1 MTTAFNINDTLPKDL
16 GGQKFG
22 AWVNNSGSIAEF
34 NLPHALGA
42 STNNSYKT
50 GYLGVATNV
59 QAQTITSTAPG
70 LAIGGVYLETQT
82 ASPVSSGKFK
92 IAQITGY
99 GEILS
104 TGAYKTASR
113 TAGSVETYKT
123 TSAILYGAIVAGAGV
138 TAGNS
143 VKIQNGTIDMIGI
156 VFGAANQTMSWTA
169 PDGGISFSTSLKQ
182 TTTISGG
189 AASVT
194 LIYR

>member
-34 NLPHALGA
+34 NLPHSIGA
-42 STNNSYKT
+42 SINNTYKT
-50 GYLGVATNV
+50 GYLGVATNT

-70 LAIGGVYLETQT
+70 LLIGGVYLETQT

-92 IAQITGY
+92 AAHITGY
-99 GEILS
+99 GELHT

-113 TAGSVETYKT
+113 TAGSVDTYKT
-123 TSAILYGAIVAGAGV
+123 TSAILYGVAIGGVGV
-138 TAGNS
+138 TAGNT
-143 VKIQNGTIDMIGI
+143 VKIQNGNADKITF
-156 VFGAANQTMSWTA
+156 VFSAANETISWTA
-169 PDGGISFSTSLKQ
+169 PNGGIEFTTNLKQ

-194 LIYR
+194 VIYR